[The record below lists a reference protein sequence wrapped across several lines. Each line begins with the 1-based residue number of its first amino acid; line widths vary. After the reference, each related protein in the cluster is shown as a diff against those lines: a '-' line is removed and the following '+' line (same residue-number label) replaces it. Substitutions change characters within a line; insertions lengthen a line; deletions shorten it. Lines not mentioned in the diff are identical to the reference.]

1 MKITNSAFL
10 ALSLVL
16 AASSAAEATY
26 TPALGRWLQRDPLPG
41 DTSVALM
48 KRVTVGTQQHAFAT
62 PQDLD
67 PEAIEFEPANNIE
80 SPPELIGGQDGV
92 GFIKHT
98 LIDGPNLYQYVR
110 SSPTRYVDPLGLSTK
125 CKPITCVC
133 KGGTTVTVQLRADSN
148 FAKFLFGTLRRD
160 LLGLNET
167 GHGCV
172 TGPDIFSPT
181 GVTTRCTWSK
191 CEDIHKIYVDGRPI
205 LEHEC
210 GHACD
215 LEKGGLCQ
223 WRDGAIRD
231 NKGGGR
237 HGPAPYH

>member
-1 MKITNSAFL
+1 MVESGQAM
-10 ALSLVL
+10 
-16 AASSAAEATY
+16 
-26 TPALGRWLQRDPLPG
+26 R
-41 DTSVALM
+41 
-48 KRVTVGTQQHAFAT
+48 
-62 PQDLD
+62 
-67 PEAIEFEPANNIE
+67 FEPDHD
-80 SPPELIGGQDGV
+80 LVGGEGGT

-98 LIDGPNLYQYVR
+98 LIDGINLYQYVR

-133 KGGTTVTVQLRADSN
+133 KGGKTVTVQLRADSN

-160 LLGLNET
+160 LLGLNES
-167 GHGCV
+167 GQGCV

-181 GVTTRCTWSK
+181 GVSTRCTMTSCK
-191 CEDIHKIYVDGRPI
+191 DIHKARDITGRPI

-215 LEKGGLCQ
+215 LEHGGLCQ